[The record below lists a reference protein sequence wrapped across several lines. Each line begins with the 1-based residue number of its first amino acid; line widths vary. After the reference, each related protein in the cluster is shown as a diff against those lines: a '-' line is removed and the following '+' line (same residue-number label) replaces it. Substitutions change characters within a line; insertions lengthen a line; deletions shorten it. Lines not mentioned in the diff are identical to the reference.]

1 MTGVT
6 VVDTGVANLASL
18 DAAFRRLGVAVR
30 VTDQPETVRGADR
43 LVLPGVGDFAAAA
56 TRLAAAGLDGA
67 VREAVGRGV
76 PLLAVCLG
84 FQLLCEGSE
93 EAPGVPGL
101 GLIEGAC
108 CRLPSTVRVPHL
120 GWNRVEPDPGASMV
134 ASGDAAFANSYA
146 LPAAPRGWIAAWS
159 THGARFVAA
168 LEAGNILACQFHPE
182 LSGTFG
188 AGVLTRW
195 LGMPSP
201 ASRSGPAR
209 SAGVLPRLV
218 SCLDVRDGRV
228 VKGVRFQDLR
238 DAGDP
243 ATCAAR
249 YEEQGA
255 DEVVV
260 LDVAASPRGRDTQVE
275 TVRQVRA
282 ALGIPLVVG
291 GGVRSI
297 GDAGRLLAAGADRVS
312 VNTAAVKNPMLLD
325 LLAGTFGRQ
334 CVVLAVDARRATG
347 GWEALVLGG
356 RATGRPDAVGWMA
369 EAEARGAGEILLTSW
384 DRDGTGQGPDEPLLR
399 AARGALRVPVVAS
412 GGIATPAHVAAALA
426 AGADAV
432 LVASALHDR
441 RQTVATFKD
450 GLAQQGMAVRR

>member
-1 MTGVT
+1 
-6 VVDTGVANLASL
+6 
-18 DAAFRRLGVAVR
+18 
-30 VTDQPETVRGADR
+30 
-43 LVLPGVGDFAAAA
+43 
-56 TRLAAAGLDGA
+56 
-67 VREAVGRGV
+67 
-76 PLLAVCLG
+76 
-84 FQLLCEGSE
+84 
-93 EAPGVPGL
+93 
-101 GLIEGAC
+101 
-108 CRLPSTVRVPHL
+108 
-120 GWNRVEPDPGASMV
+120 MV

-325 LLAGTFGRQ
+325 LLAGTFGCQ